1 MTGEPAPETPFRL
14 PDPEDVLARVAG
26 ALGDLVGA
34 AQRVVLGRPGLIA
47 LLAVCVVL
55 VLGPTRRVAL
65 RVSRAVL
72 ARWRWRRAMDGVR
85 IAAFGGGRARVRRV
99 RSVPAGESLVVRVPR
114 GGRVADLDDA
124 KDRIAAVLGARE
136 VRVIQEPGNAGR
148 ATVLVVRRDPLAH
161 GAPLRWPKVDAAQL
175 SLWDPIPVGVD
186 EDGADVAV
194 LLPERNVLLGGEPG
208 AGKSGGLAI
217 FVATAAL
224 DPAVRLWLLDGKIVE
239 LAGWAGCAERSVGVD
254 VSEAIEVLSRLRDE
268 MEERYRTL
276 LTARRRKVGREDGLP
291 LHVVVCD
298 ELAHYLHAGD
308 RKQRSEFADVL
319 RDLVSRGRAAGIVV
333 LAATQKPSADVIPTA
348 LRDLFGFR
356 WAFRCSTPQASD
368 TILGSGWASAGYSA
382 STIDSACRGVGFL
395 LHEGG
400 RPRRLRAYYLHDR
413 DVAAI
418 AGRAEAARAT
428 NAGEF
433 QVAGR

>member
-1 MTGEPAPETPFRL
+1 MTGEPASETPFRL
-14 PDPEDVLARVAG
+14 PDPEEVLARIAS

-34 AQRVVLGRPGLIA
+34 AQRVVFGRPGLIA

-55 VLGPTRRVAL
+55 VLGPTRRIAL
-65 RVSRAVL
+65 RVSQAVL
-72 ARWRWRRAMDGVR
+72 ARWRWRRAMGGVR
-85 IAAFGGGRARVRRV
+85 IATFGGGRASVRRV
-99 RSVPAGESLVVRVPR
+99 RPVPAGESLVVKVPR

-136 VRVIQEPGNAGR
+136 VRVTQDSGNAGR
-148 ATVLVVRRDPLAH
+148 ATVLIVRRDPLAH
-161 GAPLRWPKVDAAQL
+161 VGPLRWPKVDAARL
-175 SLWDPIPVGVD
+175 SLWNPIPVGVD
-186 EDGADVAV
+186 EDGACVAV

-208 AGKSGGLAI
+208 SGKSAGLSI

-254 VSEAIEVLSRLRDE
+254 VGEAIEVLGRLRDE

-276 LTARRRKVGREDGLP
+276 LTARRRKVGQEDQLP

-298 ELAHYLHAGD
+298 ELAHYLGAGD

-333 LAATQKPSADVIPTA
+333 LAATQKPSADVIPTS

-368 TILGSGWASAGYSA
+368 TILGSGWAAAGYSA
-382 STIDSACRGVGFL
+382 STIDSGCRGVGFL

-400 RPRRLRAYYLHDR
+400 RPRRLRAYYLD
-413 DVAAI
+413 DDDLAAI
-418 AGRAEAARAT
+418 AGRAETARAAAAAELQAT
-428 NAGEF
+428 
-433 QVAGR
+433 GR